1 MFDGEAFQSFRGPC
15 ESLTYHLSPGH
26 RTMNRQQDIDHL
38 PAAAP
43 IQGIVLIKL
52 MSNTEQQRRMRN
64 PQNTMHFII

>member
-15 ESLTYHLSPGH
+15 ESLRYHSSPGH

-43 IQGIVLIKL
+43 VQGIVFIKLQGIVFNL
-52 MSNTEQQRRMRN
+52 MSNTEQQRRRKN
-64 PQNTMHFII
+64 P